1 MVGAEEKRCCSTD
14 HHHHHHRQQD
24 NIDLLLLLLL
34 LASIPRRW
42 SIREISFS
50 LTQWL
55 RRLFLNKS
63 SGGLDMIIIIEDL
76 RYFTRFYWFSI
87 LLGIKFQAIYM
98 SGLFKSLYLSDRVVT
113 EIQRIEFN
121 NEWLYL
127 GLIIWWERHK
137 RRMSRRGGKKD
148 CWFTHSQSLIELPW
162 SLAVIIAI
170 YFNSTGDPCNCIS
183 YHSWEHL
190 TYNIV

>member
-76 RYFTRFYWFSI
+76 RYFTKFYWFSI
-87 LLGIKFQAIYM
+87 LLGIKFQAIY
-98 SGLFKSLYLSDRVVT
+98 LCPVYLSLSIYLTALLRK
-113 EIQRIEFN
+113 FN
-121 NEWLYL
+121 ESNSIMNDFILDKSFH
-127 GLIIWWERHK
+127 GK
-137 RRMSRRGGKKD
+137 GTRGGWVGEVKEGLLVHTFPVID
-148 CWFTHSQSLIELPW
+148 WI
-162 SLAVIIAI
+162 AVIISS
-170 YFNSTGDPCNCIS
+170 N
-183 YHSWEHL
+183 HRHL
-190 TYNIV
+190 FQLYGWSM

>member
-14 HHHHHHRQQD
+14 HHHHHNRQQD

-42 SIREISFS
+42 SIREFSFS

-121 NEWLYL
+121 NEWLYRR
-127 GLIIWWERHK
+127 LIIWWERHK
-137 RRMSRRGGKKD
+137 RRMSRRGGRRIVGSHIPSH
-148 CWFTHSQSLIELPW
+148 WL
-162 SLAVIIAI
+162 
-170 YFNSTGDPCNCIS
+170 NCRD
-183 YHSWEHL
+183 H
-190 TYNIV
+190 